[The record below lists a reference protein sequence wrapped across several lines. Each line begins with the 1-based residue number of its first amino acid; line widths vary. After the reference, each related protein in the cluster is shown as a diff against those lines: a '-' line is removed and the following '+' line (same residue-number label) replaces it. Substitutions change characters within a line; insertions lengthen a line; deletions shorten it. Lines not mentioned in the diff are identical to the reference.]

1 MKKTI
6 VLAAALLIAAGASAQ
21 EKNFLDKP
29 YIEVTGKAD
38 MEVTPDEIYVRIVI
52 NEKDNKGKV
61 SVEQQEK
68 EMFRRL
74 KAAHIDIE
82 KDLVVQ
88 DMSSDLQTYFLR
100 KNAILSTKTYQLK
113 VSSAAQLGQ
122 AFEALQAAGI
132 ADVNI
137 ERTDVSNMDELRQ
150 QVRADAAKAA
160 RKNAEVL
167 AEAVGQTAGPA
178 VYIQDYGY
186 NTPRYANVMLMAKS
200 AAVADAA
207 GTAEATPNL
216 EFEKIR
222 IEHSVTV
229 RFLLNY
235 ASGHDPADHRA
246 DRRRDAHAEASRF
259 RRYVPLYARSDGRI
273 DARLYTAGVRGKRP
287 APCQAARSR
296 VRQRP
301 ERMAY
306 GAGRFLYEPHGGLY
320 GLGALSRRS
329 ANRRATQL
337 RSRPAVHGPAR
348 GSVERSGANYR
359 AIPHPKGRNFLAGL
373 RI

>member
-137 ERTDVSNMDELRQ
+137 ERTDVSNMDEQRQ

-207 GTAEATPNL
+207 GTAEAAPNL

-229 RFLLNY
+229 RFLLN
-235 ASGHDPADHRA
+235 
-246 DRRRDAHAEASRF
+246 
-259 RRYVPLYARSDGRI
+259 
-273 DARLYTAGVRGKRP
+273 
-287 APCQAARSR
+287 
-296 VRQRP
+296 
-301 ERMAY
+301 
-306 GAGRFLYEPHGGLY
+306 
-320 GLGALSRRS
+320 
-329 ANRRATQL
+329 
-337 RSRPAVHGPAR
+337 
-348 GSVERSGANYR
+348 
-359 AIPHPKGRNFLAGL
+359 
-373 RI
+373 

>member
-150 QVRADAAKAA
+150 S
-160 RKNAEVL
+160 
-167 AEAVGQTAGPA
+167 GP
-178 VYIQDYGY
+178 Q
-186 NTPRYANVMLMAKS
+186 
-200 AAVADAA
+200 
-207 GTAEATPNL
+207 E
-216 EFEKIR
+216 
-222 IEHSVTV
+222 
-229 RFLLNY
+229 
-235 ASGHDPADHRA
+235 
-246 DRRRDAHAEASRF
+246 RR
-259 RRYVPLYARSDGRI
+259 
-273 DARLYTAGVRGKRP
+273 
-287 APCQAARSR
+287 
-296 VRQRP
+296 
-301 ERMAY
+301 
-306 GAGRFLYEPHGGLY
+306 GAGRSRRPNGRSGRLYSGLRLQHAPLCERDADGQKRRRRRCGRHGGSDSES
-320 GLGALSRRS
+320 GIRKNQDRALG
-329 ANRRATQL
+329 
-337 RSRPAVHGPAR
+337 HGPLSAEL
-348 GSVERSGANYR
+348 SERT
-359 AIPHPKGRNFLAGL
+359 
-373 RI
+373 

>member
-137 ERTDVSNMDELRQ
+137 ERTDVSNMDELPASTR
-150 QVRADAAKAA
+150 RC
-160 RKNAEVL
+160 
-167 AEAVGQTAGPA
+167 GQGGP
-178 VYIQDYGY
+178 Q
-186 NTPRYANVMLMAKS
+186 
-200 AAVADAA
+200 
-207 GTAEATPNL
+207 E
-216 EFEKIR
+216 
-222 IEHSVTV
+222 
-229 RFLLNY
+229 
-235 ASGHDPADHRA
+235 
-246 DRRRDAHAEASRF
+246 RR
-259 RRYVPLYARSDGRI
+259 
-273 DARLYTAGVRGKRP
+273 
-287 APCQAARSR
+287 
-296 VRQRP
+296 
-301 ERMAY
+301 
-306 GAGRFLYEPHGGLY
+306 GAGRSRRPNGRSGRLYSGLRLQHAPLCERDADGQKRRRRRCGRHGGSDSES
-320 GLGALSRRS
+320 GIRKNQDRALG
-329 ANRRATQL
+329 
-337 RSRPAVHGPAR
+337 HGPLSAEL
-348 GSVERSGANYR
+348 SERT
-359 AIPHPKGRNFLAGL
+359 
-373 RI
+373 

>member
-113 VSSAAQLGQ
+113 VSVFNLAPTGVSKL
-122 AFEALQAAGI
+122 EA
-132 ADVNI
+132 VP
-137 ERTDVSNMDELRQ
+137 Q
-150 QVRADAAKAA
+150 QFRASGAKAA

-229 RFLLNY
+229 RFLLN
-235 ASGHDPADHRA
+235 
-246 DRRRDAHAEASRF
+246 
-259 RRYVPLYARSDGRI
+259 
-273 DARLYTAGVRGKRP
+273 
-287 APCQAARSR
+287 
-296 VRQRP
+296 
-301 ERMAY
+301 
-306 GAGRFLYEPHGGLY
+306 
-320 GLGALSRRS
+320 
-329 ANRRATQL
+329 
-337 RSRPAVHGPAR
+337 
-348 GSVERSGANYR
+348 
-359 AIPHPKGRNFLAGL
+359 
-373 RI
+373 

>member
-167 AEAVGQTAGPA
+167 AEAVGPNGRSGRLYSGLRLQHSPLCER
-178 VYIQDYGY
+178 D
-186 NTPRYANVMLMAKS
+186 
-200 AAVADAA
+200 AD
-207 GTAEATPNL
+207 GQ
-216 EFEKIR
+216 K
-222 IEHSVTV
+222 
-229 RFLLNY
+229 
-235 ASGHDPADHRA
+235 
-246 DRRRDAHAEASRF
+246 RRR
-259 RRYVPLYARSDGRI
+259 RRCGR
-273 DARLYTAGVRGKRP
+273 
-287 APCQAARSR
+287 
-296 VRQRP
+296 
-301 ERMAY
+301 
-306 GAGRFLYEPHGGLY
+306 HGGS
-320 GLGALSRRS
+320 GSESGIRKNQDRALG
-329 ANRRATQL
+329 
-337 RSRPAVHGPAR
+337 HGPLSAEL
-348 GSVERSGANYR
+348 SERA
-359 AIPHPKGRNFLAGL
+359 
-373 RI
+373 

>member
-29 YIEVTGKAD
+29 YIEVIGKAD

-88 DMSSDLQTYFLR
+88 DMSSGLQTYFLR

-122 AFEALQAAGI
+122 AFEALLEAGI

-178 VYIQDYGY
+178 VHIQDDGYGTPDGLVGVVAGLTST
-186 NTPRYANVMLMAKS
+186 NTRMEK
-200 AAVADAA
+200 AA
-207 GTAEATPNL
+207 PNL
-216 EFEKIR
+216 KFEKIR
-222 IEHSVTV
+222 IKHSVTV
-229 RFLLNY
+229 RFLLN
-235 ASGHDPADHRA
+235 
-246 DRRRDAHAEASRF
+246 
-259 RRYVPLYARSDGRI
+259 
-273 DARLYTAGVRGKRP
+273 
-287 APCQAARSR
+287 
-296 VRQRP
+296 
-301 ERMAY
+301 
-306 GAGRFLYEPHGGLY
+306 
-320 GLGALSRRS
+320 
-329 ANRRATQL
+329 
-337 RSRPAVHGPAR
+337 
-348 GSVERSGANYR
+348 
-359 AIPHPKGRNFLAGL
+359 
-373 RI
+373 

>member
-113 VSSAAQLGQ
+113 VSSA
-122 AFEALQAAGI
+122 
-132 ADVNI
+132 DVNI

-229 RFLLNY
+229 RFLLN
-235 ASGHDPADHRA
+235 
-246 DRRRDAHAEASRF
+246 
-259 RRYVPLYARSDGRI
+259 
-273 DARLYTAGVRGKRP
+273 
-287 APCQAARSR
+287 
-296 VRQRP
+296 
-301 ERMAY
+301 
-306 GAGRFLYEPHGGLY
+306 
-320 GLGALSRRS
+320 
-329 ANRRATQL
+329 
-337 RSRPAVHGPAR
+337 
-348 GSVERSGANYR
+348 
-359 AIPHPKGRNFLAGL
+359 
-373 RI
+373 

>member
-52 NEKDNKGKV
+52 NEK
-61 SVEQQEK
+61 EK

-222 IEHSVTV
+222 IEHLVTV
-229 RFLLNY
+229 RFLLN
-235 ASGHDPADHRA
+235 
-246 DRRRDAHAEASRF
+246 
-259 RRYVPLYARSDGRI
+259 
-273 DARLYTAGVRGKRP
+273 
-287 APCQAARSR
+287 
-296 VRQRP
+296 
-301 ERMAY
+301 
-306 GAGRFLYEPHGGLY
+306 
-320 GLGALSRRS
+320 
-329 ANRRATQL
+329 
-337 RSRPAVHGPAR
+337 
-348 GSVERSGANYR
+348 
-359 AIPHPKGRNFLAGL
+359 
-373 RI
+373 

>member
-167 AEAVGQTAGPA
+167 AEAALCERDADGQ
-178 VYIQDYGY
+178 
-186 NTPRYANVMLMAKS
+186 K
-200 AAVADAA
+200 
-207 GTAEATPNL
+207 
-216 EFEKIR
+216 
-222 IEHSVTV
+222 
-229 RFLLNY
+229 
-235 ASGHDPADHRA
+235 
-246 DRRRDAHAEASRF
+246 RRR
-259 RRYVPLYARSDGRI
+259 RRCGR
-273 DARLYTAGVRGKRP
+273 
-287 APCQAARSR
+287 
-296 VRQRP
+296 
-301 ERMAY
+301 
-306 GAGRFLYEPHGGLY
+306 HGGSDSES
-320 GLGALSRRS
+320 GIRKNQDRALG
-329 ANRRATQL
+329 
-337 RSRPAVHGPAR
+337 HGPLSAEL
-348 GSVERSGANYR
+348 SERT
-359 AIPHPKGRNFLAGL
+359 
-373 RI
+373 

>member
-150 QVRADAAKAA
+150 QVRADAAKAGRSRRPNGRSGRLYSGLRLQHA
-160 RKNAEVL
+160 PLCERDADGQKRRRRRCGRHGGSDSESGIRKN
-167 AEAVGQTAGPA
+167 
-178 VYIQDYGY
+178 QD
-186 NTPRYANVMLMAKS
+186 
-200 AAVADAA
+200 
-207 GTAEATPNL
+207 
-216 EFEKIR
+216 
-222 IEHSVTV
+222 
-229 RFLLNY
+229 
-235 ASGHDPADHRA
+235 RA
-246 DRRRDAHAEASRF
+246 
-259 RRYVPLYARSDGRI
+259 
-273 DARLYTAGVRGKRP
+273 
-287 APCQAARSR
+287 
-296 VRQRP
+296 
-301 ERMAY
+301 
-306 GAGRFLYEPHGGLY
+306 
-320 GLGALSRRS
+320 LG
-329 ANRRATQL
+329 
-337 RSRPAVHGPAR
+337 HGPLSAEL
-348 GSVERSGANYR
+348 SERT
-359 AIPHPKGRNFLAGL
+359 
-373 RI
+373 

>member
-100 KNAILSTKTYQLK
+100 KNQLK

-229 RFLLNY
+229 RFLLN
-235 ASGHDPADHRA
+235 
-246 DRRRDAHAEASRF
+246 
-259 RRYVPLYARSDGRI
+259 
-273 DARLYTAGVRGKRP
+273 
-287 APCQAARSR
+287 
-296 VRQRP
+296 
-301 ERMAY
+301 
-306 GAGRFLYEPHGGLY
+306 
-320 GLGALSRRS
+320 
-329 ANRRATQL
+329 
-337 RSRPAVHGPAR
+337 
-348 GSVERSGANYR
+348 
-359 AIPHPKGRNFLAGL
+359 
-373 RI
+373 

>member
-150 QVRADAAKAA
+150 QVRADAAKA
-160 RKNAEVL
+160 EVL

-229 RFLLNY
+229 RFLLN
-235 ASGHDPADHRA
+235 
-246 DRRRDAHAEASRF
+246 
-259 RRYVPLYARSDGRI
+259 
-273 DARLYTAGVRGKRP
+273 
-287 APCQAARSR
+287 
-296 VRQRP
+296 
-301 ERMAY
+301 
-306 GAGRFLYEPHGGLY
+306 
-320 GLGALSRRS
+320 
-329 ANRRATQL
+329 
-337 RSRPAVHGPAR
+337 
-348 GSVERSGANYR
+348 
-359 AIPHPKGRNFLAGL
+359 
-373 RI
+373 

>member
-113 VSSAAQLGQ
+113 V
-122 AFEALQAAGI
+122 
-132 ADVNI
+132 
-137 ERTDVSNMDELRQ
+137 
-150 QVRADAAKAA
+150 
-160 RKNAEVL
+160 
-167 AEAVGQTAGPA
+167 
-178 VYIQDYGY
+178 
-186 NTPRYANVMLMAKS
+186 
-200 AAVADAA
+200 
-207 GTAEATPNL
+207 
-216 EFEKIR
+216 
-222 IEHSVTV
+222 
-229 RFLLNY
+229 
-235 ASGHDPADHRA
+235 
-246 DRRRDAHAEASRF
+246 
-259 RRYVPLYARSDGRI
+259 
-273 DARLYTAGVRGKRP
+273 
-287 APCQAARSR
+287 
-296 VRQRP
+296 
-301 ERMAY
+301 
-306 GAGRFLYEPHGGLY
+306 
-320 GLGALSRRS
+320 LS
-329 ANRRATQL
+329 L
-337 RSRPAVHGPAR
+337 IH
-348 GSVERSGANYR
+348 
-359 AIPHPKGRNFLAGL
+359 I
-373 RI
+373 

>member
-82 KDLVVQ
+82 K

-207 GTAEATPNL
+207 GTAEAAPNL

-229 RFLLNY
+229 RFLLN
-235 ASGHDPADHRA
+235 
-246 DRRRDAHAEASRF
+246 
-259 RRYVPLYARSDGRI
+259 
-273 DARLYTAGVRGKRP
+273 
-287 APCQAARSR
+287 
-296 VRQRP
+296 
-301 ERMAY
+301 
-306 GAGRFLYEPHGGLY
+306 
-320 GLGALSRRS
+320 
-329 ANRRATQL
+329 
-337 RSRPAVHGPAR
+337 
-348 GSVERSGANYR
+348 
-359 AIPHPKGRNFLAGL
+359 
-373 RI
+373 